1 MSLFKKNQ
9 ETPALFLMLI
19 IVFAG
24 ACSHPES
31 KLKKYGPEVESVL
44 RSDSGAF
51 RGFNL
56 GEKMDSVIAHEGS
69 KAQDADEGFLYYEYK
84 LDSSN
89 SFNIS
94 YNFDETGLSEI
105 QSDIYIHNP
114 ANTDKV
120 FDSFKSF
127 FDDHYGAS
135 ENHGGYTVWT
145 VKSEKYG
152 IVRINLSDE
161 SEDLTV
167 PNSPGKLSLWI
178 YPDQNQ

>member
-1 MSLFKKNQ
+1 MSLFKKHQ
-9 ETPALFLMLI
+9 EAGVFFLLLFI
-19 IVFAG
+19 TFG
-24 ACSHPES
+24 SSCSKHES

-44 RSDSGAF
+44 LTDSGAF
-51 RGFNL
+51 RGFSL
-56 GEKMDSVIAHEGS
+56 GEKMDSVIAHEKS
-69 KAQDADEGFLYYEYK
+69 KAQEADEGYLYYEYK

-94 YNFDETGLSEI
+94 YNFDENGLSEI

-114 ANTDKV
+114 NNTDKI
-120 FDSFKSF
+120 FNSFKSF
-127 FDDHYGAS
+127 FDDHYGES
-135 ENHGGYTVWT
+135 QTHGDYTVWT

-161 SEDLTV
+161 SADFTV

-178 YPDQNQ
+178 YPEQN